1 MEIAQKVHHARW
13 RYLLDRERLLSSLL
27 LSPAIGYIVLLI
39 GVPLLFAIY
48 LSFTNAISGHLEAD
62 FVGLKNFRAIV
73 TDPIFLQALKNTFI
87 FTFVSQVIVL
97 ILAKVLALALVKSF
111 PGRPIL
117 RFLLL
122 LPWVAPISLTT
133 LAWDWVLGASNSSL
147 SVINWTLRAVG
158 VLGPNDW
165 IYWTAFPEAAMA
177 AIILIHVWRML
188 PFATIIIL
196 AGLTSI
202 PQEIQDAATIDGA
215 GPWRRLFEVTLPLM
229 LPIVA
234 VAVLFGIIFTATD
247 MTVVYILTRGGPYNS
262 THVLASLAW
271 QRGIFGGQL
280 GEGAAIAVFL
290 LPLLLVVAF
299 LMLRLARRT
308 EVT

>member
-1 MEIAQKVHHARW
+1 METAREIVRPQP
-13 RYLLDRERLLSSLL
+13 RYLLDRERLLGSLMI
-27 LSPAIGYIVLLI
+27 SPAIGYILLFV
-39 GVPLLFAIY
+39 GVPFALAIY
-48 LSFTNAISGHLEAD
+48 LSFTNAISGHLNAEY
-62 FVGLKNFRAIV
+62 VGLKNFRTILA
-73 TDPIFLQALKNTFI
+73 DPIFRQALVNTFI
-87 FTFVSQVIVL
+87 FTFVSQLIVL
-97 ILAKVLALALVKSF
+97 ILAKILALALLKSF
-111 PGRPIL
+111 PAKPL
-117 RFLLL
+117 VRFLIL
-122 LPWVAPISLTT
+122 LPWVAPIALTT
-133 LAWDWVLGASNSSL
+133 LAWQWILDPTF

-158 VLGPNDW
+158 LLGPSDW
-165 IYWTAFPEAAMA
+165 IYWTSFPGPAMA
-177 AIILIHVWRML
+177 AIILIHVWRLL

-202 PQEIQDAATIDGA
+202 PQDIQDAATVDGA
-215 GPWRRLFEVTLPLM
+215 RFWRRLWEITLPLM

-247 MTVVYILTRGGPYNS
+247 ITVVRLLTNGGPYNS
-262 THVLASLAW
+262 THVLASYAW

-290 LPLLLVVAF
+290 LPFLALVAF